1 MPLRISYKVPLC
13 CLLMHGDLNFNVVAF
28 TIFSDII
35 STLREFLKGFFC
47 MPRLHCLMHLF
58 KFCLSCLSLSSS
70 EVTSGHG
77 VTWDGGAMS
86 FFPYGHS
93 I

>member
-1 MPLRISYKVPLC
+1 
-13 CLLMHGDLNFNVVAF
+13 MHGDLNFNVVAF

-47 MPRLHCLMHLF
+47 MPRFHCLMHLF
-58 KFCLSCLSLSSS
+58 KFCLSCLSLHQKLPLGMVS
-70 EVTSGHG
+70 HG
-77 VTWDGGAMS
+77 MGGRCRS
-86 FFPYGHS
+86 FLMVRVYNETLYL